1 MRFSSLRGYQGYYAG
16 FASRLLAVLVDTI
29 ILMLT
34 YVILTWFISVAIRIL
49 PIGRI
54 FGFSLNW
61 LLGQGESGQMVSTN
75 TVIAVFL
82 LSTTV
87 YYVFLWTL
95 TGQTLGM
102 ILLGLRVVTIE
113 GRRLSIW
120 RSMLRYFGYVVAA
133 LPFFL
138 GFAWILVDNRRQG
151 WHDKIAGTY
160 VAYVW
165 AARPDER
172 FLVNAKQNLV
182 NQSNRNIT
190 QKR

>member
-1 MRFSSLRGYQGYYAG
+1 MRFGSLRGYQGYYAG
-16 FASRLLAVLVDTI
+16 FASRLLAMLVDTI
-29 ILMLT
+29 ILILT
-34 YVILTWFISVAIRIL
+34 YVTLTWFISVAIRIL
-49 PIGRI
+49 PIARV
-54 FGFSLNW
+54 FGFSLQA
-61 LLGQGESGQMVSTN
+61 LLGQDESGQLVSTN

-113 GRRLSIW
+113 GRRLSVW
-120 RSMLRYFGYVVAA
+120 RSILRYFGYMVAA

-138 GFAWILVDNRRQG
+138 GFIWILVDNRRQG

-172 FLVNAKQNLV
+172 FLVKANQNFV
-182 NQSNRNIT
+182 NKSNRNT
-190 QKR
+190 TRNR